1 LRKPSAAGSD
11 EISAANGD
19 GPARADTRTWAHA
32 RLGAAKRRAAATAD
46 MHPAGHTSTDVHA
59 AATGVHPASHTA
71 TVHAASAAAVH
82 PPAPSTTTAMSAGE
96 GRCCGR

>member
-1 LRKPSAAGSD
+1 
-11 EISAANGD
+11 
-19 GPARADTRTWAHA
+19 
-32 RLGAAKRRAAATAD
+32 

-96 GRCCGR
+96 GRCCGC

>member
-1 LRKPSAAGSD
+1 
-11 EISAANGD
+11 
-19 GPARADTRTWAHA
+19 
-32 RLGAAKRRAAATAD
+32 
-46 MHPAGHTSTDVHA
+46 MHPAGNTSTDVHA

-82 PPAPSTTTAMSAGE
+82 AASAAAVHPPAPSTTTAMSAGE